1 MWVMFLW
8 TTTAAEESRRR
19 NVHLKSPST
28 TRSWQNTQNTAVYIN
43 TPRYKHIGQWGICP
57 VLFWDIFPWVFL
69 IISFCIFPSKHNITM
84 GFAIN
89 QCDLCTG
96 VLHQRV
102 RIPLPE
108 SFMLPFS
115 LIHMLPQQNI
125 QKKKNLHLVLSTT
138 SDHTFKFPSIYI
150 SLHSE

>member
-1 MWVMFLW
+1 
-8 TTTAAEESRRR
+8 
-19 NVHLKSPST
+19 
-28 TRSWQNTQNTAVYIN
+28 
-43 TPRYKHIGQWGICP
+43 
-57 VLFWDIFPWVFL
+57 
-69 IISFCIFPSKHNITM
+69 M

-125 QKKKNLHLVLSTT
+125 KKKQKTCIWCFQPHQITLSNFLQFIF
-138 SDHTFKFPSIYI
+138 HYI
-150 SLHSE
+150 VNKWWN